1 MVVDVHIIGVVSA
14 TGAPVRP
21 TVTAIRPGVTLVVC
35 KTSVYSAMIHLMQN
49 GADDGGIRIPPTMP
63 AADTADDV
71 LRHPVCTVQLAA
83 PTIVPTDTVALM
95 CSVVGGKG
103 GWIRDVVVTDDAF
116 PFIQFTAVAP
126 CARRCAAWTRWR
138 DHCVQ
143 MQPIPRQADTTVWG
157 AMLRVAMATDTCAFD
172 GCDAVAAPKS
182 IACAGHCWLA
192 A

>member
-1 MVVDVHIIGVVSA
+1 
-14 TGAPVRP
+14 
-21 TVTAIRPGVTLVVC
+21 VTLVVC

-103 GWIRDVVVTDDAF
+103 GDPRRGGDRRRVSVYSIHSGGTVRAAVCGVDPVARPLRPDAAH
-116 PFIQFTAVAP
+116 P
-126 CARRCAAWTRWR
+126 
-138 DHCVQ
+138 
-143 MQPIPRQADTTVWG
+143 
-157 AMLRVAMATDTCAFD
+157 
-172 GCDAVAAPKS
+172 
-182 IACAGHCWLA
+182 
-192 A
+192 